1 MGMSR
6 QITID
11 PVTRIEGHG
20 RVVINIDQAGL
31 VEDAYLSVGEFR
43 GFEKFCEG
51 RMLWEMPTITSRI
64 CGFCPVSHHL
74 ASVKTCEALLAVEP
88 PPAAVKLRE
97 LLHMGQLIHSHAL
110 HFYFCAVPDF
120 LGGDTTTTLTPNR
133 SVFGLLQSNKN
144 IAQNAIKLRKA
155 GQDIID
161 RVGGGRLHP
170 VACIPGGMTK
180 PLDNFT
186 RVELLRNLLPAIK
199 IAQMSVRL
207 VKDIYDKHQERFQN
221 FASFPSMYMGLVKDQ
236 NDRLEFYQGQV
247 RIVDANGDRV
257 SDFSPAAYLD
267 CLQETADA
275 KSWMKSVDYLA
286 QGEAARSYR
295 VGPLARLNIAQ
306 SLSTPL
312 ANAEF
317 REYRE
322 LGNGK
327 PIQQSLFYH
336 YARMIELLHA
346 AELAKELLTDPEI
359 LSPEVRIP
367 VKRQAGE
374 GVGVLEAPRGT
385 LFHHY
390 WANDDG
396 RITKV
401 NLIVS
406 TAHNKTAMN
415 EAIKQAAQSLIKGGE
430 IQEKFLNRVEMA
442 IRCYD
447 PCLSCST
454 HAFGKMPLEIVVQS
468 GAKLVATY
476 HYGQR

>member
-1 MGMSR
+1 MGTNR

-20 RVVINIDQAGL
+20 RVVINLDQKGT
-31 VEDAYLSVGEFR
+31 VEDAYLTVAEFR

-51 RMLWEMPTITSRI
+51 RMLWEMPTLTSRI

-74 ASVKTCEALLAVEP
+74 ASVKACEALLGVEP

-110 HFYFCAVPDF
+110 HFFFCAMPDF
-120 LGGDTTTTLTPNR
+120 LAGDTATSTLEPNR
-133 SVFGLLQSNKN
+133 SVFGLLQNNRN

-155 GQDIID
+155 GQDIVD
-161 RVGGGRLHP
+161 LVGGGRLHP

-199 IAQMSVRL
+199 IAQMGVKM
-207 VKDIYDKHQERFQN
+207 VKDIYAKHQARFQD
-221 FASFPSMYMGLVKDQ
+221 FASFPSLYMGLVKD
-236 NDRLEFYQGQV
+236 DRLEFYDGQV
-247 RIVDANGDRV
+247 RIVDETGRQV
-257 SDFSPAAYLD
+257 CDFAPRDYLSH
-267 CLQETADA
+267 LQETADA
-275 KSWMKSVDYLA
+275 KSWMKSVHYLA
-286 QGEAARSYR
+286 KDSGRAYR
-295 VGPLARLNIAQ
+295 VAPLARLNIAQ

-312 ANAEF
+312 ANTEF

-327 PIQQSLFYH
+327 PLQQSLFYH

-346 AELAKELLTDPEI
+346 AELAKDLLTDPEI
-359 LSPEVRIP
+359 LSPEVRVP
-367 VKRQAGE
+367 VKRQGGE

-415 EAIKQAAQSLIKGGE
+415 EAIKSAAQSIVKDGD
-430 IQEKFLNRVEMA
+430 IQEKLLNRIEMA

-454 HAFGKMPLEIVVQS
+454 HAYGKMPLEIVVQS
-468 GAKLVATY
+468 NGDRVAT
-476 HYGQR
+476 HRYGQM